1 MMVPM
6 RVKREL
12 FLSVVLVVSY
22 KSSIL
27 IVSYKS
33 SKLSIDT
40 HDMNFVHPFGKR
52 SSREGNEDRSVERG

>member
-40 HDMNFVHPFGKR
+40 HDMIVHPFGKR